1 MEIGRADIIT
11 KVSMMAS
18 QMAMP
23 GEENLELVLH
33 VFAFLRQNYN
43 SRMVFDTTYPV
54 IDMNDFKEW
63 KWKYFLWEFKG
74 GCTL

>member
-1 MEIGRADIIT
+1 MIRWMLDIGRAVIIT

-33 VFAFLRQNYN
+33 VFAFLRQKYN
-43 SRMVFDTTYPV
+43 SRVYFDPT
-54 IDMNDFKEW
+54 
-63 KWKYFLWEFKG
+63 
-74 GCTL
+74 

>member
-33 VFAFLRQNYN
+33 VFAFLRQKYN
-43 SRMVFDTTYPV
+43 SRVYFDPT
-54 IDMNDFKEW
+54 
-63 KWKYFLWEFKG
+63 
-74 GCTL
+74 